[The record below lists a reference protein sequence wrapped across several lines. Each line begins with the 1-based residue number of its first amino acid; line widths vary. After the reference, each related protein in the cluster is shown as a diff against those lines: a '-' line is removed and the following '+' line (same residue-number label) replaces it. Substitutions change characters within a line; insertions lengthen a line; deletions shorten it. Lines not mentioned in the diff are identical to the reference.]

1 MSELSEI
8 ETFSVAP
15 PIQRRTLHV
24 EVLTRLRDMIIEGQL
39 GPGTRI
45 NEGQVGAQLGVSRT
59 PLREAIKTLASEGLV
74 EIIPAKGA
82 VVRTFSEEDLRQT
95 FEALKVLEQSAGR
108 IVCERAPS
116 ASIDGIRDLHRQ
128 MLVLY
133 AARQRLDYFK
143 LNQAIHTAI
152 VAASGNAILLEMHA
166 TLQARVKRARF
177 IGNGEP
183 EKWAAAVAEHEQ
195 MMAALDAR
203 DAELLAETLGRH
215 MDAAFARVRYL
226 FSEQKAGAPPIG
238 D

>member
-8 ETFSVAP
+8 DTFSVLP

-166 TLQARVKRARF
+166 TLQARVKRPRF

-195 MMAALDAR
+195 MMAALDVR
-203 DAELLAETLGRH
+203 DAEALAETLGRH
-215 MDAAFARVRYL
+215 MDAAFVRVRYL
-226 FSEQKAGAPPIG
+226 FSEQKVSAPPIE

>member
-1 MSELSEI
+1 MSQLSEI
-8 ETFSVAP
+8 ETFSVPP

-203 DAELLAETLGRH
+203 DAEALAETLGRH

-226 FSEQKAGAPPIG
+226 FSEQKAGTPPIG

>member
-8 ETFSVAP
+8 EIFSVPP

-116 ASIDGIRDLHRQ
+116 ASIDGIRDLHRR

-177 IGNGEP
+177 IENGEP

-203 DAELLAETLGRH
+203 DAEALAETLGRH

-226 FSEQKAGAPPIG
+226 FSEQKAGTPPIG